1 MTLEY
6 ARQVLDIE
14 ISALRQVRDHLD
26 HTFVAAVDAM
36 ERCRGRI
43 IACGMGKAGQIA
55 MKISATLAS
64 TGTPSFFLHPAE
76 ALHGDLGMV
85 QADDLMLVFSNS
97 GESSEISAL
106 LPFVRSMG
114 VPIIAV
120 TASSKSYLAVQAT
133 MAILLGDLAEACPLG
148 LAPTATTTA
157 MLVVGDA
164 LALCLMKRRGFRV
177 EDYARRHPAG
187 ALGRKTLAVKH
198 VMRIGEAVAT
208 IAPDRPVR
216 EALFAITRA
225 RSGAAVVVDAGRKV
239 LGIFC
244 DGDLRRGIE
253 KDPDFL
259 TRPVGEVMIAD
270 CFTVS
275 DALRAGDVLDLCKDK
290 RISEVPVVDAD
301 GVLLGVADLKGLVA
315 SQ

>member
-6 ARQVLDIE
+6 ARQVLSSE
-14 ISALRQVRDHLD
+14 ISAIEKVRDHLD
-26 HTFVAAVDAM
+26 GTFTAALDAI
-36 ERCRGRI
+36 EKCAGRVVT
-43 IACGMGKAGQIA
+43 CGMGKAGQIA
-55 MKISATLAS
+55 AKVTATLAS

-76 ALHGDLGMV
+76 AMHGDLGMV
-85 QADDLMLVFSNS
+85 QGGDLMLVFSNS

-106 LPFVRSMG
+106 LPFLRSLE

-120 TASSKSYLAVQAT
+120 TASTRSYLAAQSD

-157 MLVVGDA
+157 MLAVGDA
-164 LALCLMKRRGFRV
+164 LALCLMKRRGFQI

-187 ALGRKTLAVKH
+187 ALGRKTLAVKLL
-198 VMRIGEAVAT
+198 MRVGEAVARV
-208 IAPDRPVR
+208 APDTPVR
-216 EALFAITRA
+216 EAILEITRA
-225 RSGAAVVVDAGRKV
+225 RSGAAVVVDAADKV

-253 KDPDFL
+253 KDPDIL
-259 TRPVGEVMIAD
+259 TRPVGDVMTAD
-270 CFTVS
+270 CTCAAA
-275 DALRAGDVLDLCKDK
+275 DQRAGEVLDLLKDK
-290 RISEVPVVDAD
+290 RIGEVPVVDPD
-301 GVLLGVADLKGLVA
+301 GKLLGLADLKGLLA